1 LKKDAQKQW
10 ITTAAAFFS
19 AADIRYS
26 LSMKIR
32 FAIFQKFV
40 DDLLPHEYHYL
51 RQVARFEDA
60 ENQSLLAQIGE
71 VVLQERQVQFN
82 EAIDK
87 RKYSAMMRWAKERLA
102 KMDVDQHFETL
113 NELHRRLM
121 TDAVRPEDEKQLL
134 AYLKAPQPDFYF
146 SRLYH
151 VLLDFRQFL
160 LIRLRHREHQLVD
173 DFISAHSQQ
182 YQYIRQAYAEMHEAT
197 GHITR
202 QYSSGGDS
210 PAHLAEQLQKWFED
224 EQLDGYSRYSAL
236 VRLTF
241 LHYNQ
246 RQYDKLLPMYA
257 QFDQWLQEGRF
268 YSRRILVNYYG
279 NLLLIYSQLDEL
291 GQAARYGRLSLQART
306 ADYIHYLNNLASV
319 LLRQGLAVEALT
331 RMRSAFPELK
341 HTTNFHNRT
350 GFVALFVRC
359 LNDNKKPA
367 EGEQY
372 AENFLAAYKE
382 EVFEYRWHLL
392 FAAYLQSLVLQ
403 QKFAKVIKVVRN
415 HKLLQ
420 REEAY
425 RLRSSYLPVLRWYY
439 ELARYR
445 EAQTDLV
452 AFEAAI
458 RASLAQAYFDKH
470 RLKHLLQLSQ
480 ELMQWEPKVFF
491 SVKSM
496 LA

>member
-1 LKKDAQKQW
+1 MNKVAQEQW
-10 ITTAAAFFS
+10 ITTVSAFFS
-19 AADIRYS
+19 AADMRYS
-26 LSMKIR
+26 LFMKTR

-40 DDLLPHEYHYL
+40 NDLLPHEYHYL

-60 ENQSLLAQIGE
+60 ENQILLQQMGE
-71 VVLQERQVQFN
+71 VVLKQDAVCFS

-87 RKYSAMMRWAKERLA
+87 RKYSAMMRWTKVRLA
-102 KMDVDQHFETL
+102 KIDVDEHFETL

-121 TDAVRPEDEKQLL
+121 TDALQPEDEKQLL
-134 AYLKAPQPDFYF
+134 AYLKAPQLDFYF

-160 LIRLRHREHQLVD
+160 LIRMRHREHTWVD
-173 DFISAHSQQ
+173 EFIREHAEQ
-182 YQYIRQAYAEMHEAT
+182 YLYIRQAYAEMHEAT
-197 GHITR
+197 EYITK
-202 QYSSGGDS
+202 QYKKGGES
-210 PAHLAEQLQKWFED
+210 PEHLAEKLQMWFKD
-224 EQLDGYSRYSAL
+224 ERLDGYSRYSAL

-241 LHYNQ
+241 FHYNQ

-279 NLLLIYSQLDEL
+279 NLLLIHSQLDQLEE
-291 GQAARYGRLSLQART
+291 AASYGRLSLQART

-319 LLRQGLAVEALT
+319 LLRQGLAAEALS
-331 RMRSAFPELK
+331 RMRAAFPELK

-359 LNDNKKPA
+359 LNDNKKPV

-372 AENFLAAYKE
+372 AENFLAAYRD

-392 FAAYLQSLVLQ
+392 FAAYLQALVLQ
-403 QKFAKVIKVVRN
+403 QKFAKVMKVVRS

-420 REEAY
+420 REEAH
-425 RLRSSYLPVLRWYY
+425 RQRVSYLPVLRWYY

-445 EAQTDLV
+445 EAHTDLQ

-458 RASLAQAYFDKH
+458 RESLQQASFDKH
-470 RLKHLLQLSQ
+470 RIKHLLQLSE
-480 ELMQWEPKVFF
+480 ELMKWEPKVFV

-496 LA
+496 LE